1 MVQRIG
7 GSRRKTRYKLQR
19 NPRQKGKLSLK
30 SYLTEFK
37 PGDRV
42 LLKPDSIYQKGM
54 FNFKFVGKVGLIGKK
69 VGGCYE
75 VSIKEKSKEKTLIV
89 HPIHMKRC

>member
-1 MVQRIG
+1 MVKRMG

-19 NPRQKGKLSLK
+19 DPRQKGKLSLK
-30 SYLTEFK
+30 KYLAEFK
-37 PGDRV
+37 SGDRV
-42 LLKPDSIYQKGM
+42 LLKPDSICQKGM
-54 FNFKFVGKVGLIGKK
+54 FDFKFVGRVGLVGKK

-75 VSIKEKSKEKTLIV
+75 VSIKEKSKEKMLIV